1 MVEPLQNQIIKILP
15 TAKELYNR
23 LVLVVGESG
32 SGKTAVL
39 SNIAQIFDAA
49 PLSDAA
55 QKHSTQLIN
64 LNLTLSKALLEL
76 TARQRILRLPK
87 LMSAII
93 NEAGSLVL
101 LDNIEILFDEGLK
114 QDPLKLLKGLSRN
127 QLIVASW
134 NGRYEKNKLIYAEPD
149 HPEYKAYDSEDTIIV
164 NMNGTSTI
172 DVENSIKEA
181 GQA

>member
-1 MVEPLQNQIIKILP
+1 MVEPVQNQIIKILP

-39 SNIAQIFDAA
+39 SDVAQEY
-49 PLSDAA
+49 
-55 QKHSTQLIN
+55 STEKVN
-64 LNLTLSKALLEL
+64 LNLSLSKALLEL
-76 TARQRILRLPK
+76 TAKQRVLRLSK
-87 LMSAII
+87 LMSTII
-93 NEAGSLVL
+93 NGADSLVL

-114 QDPLKLLKGLSRN
+114 QDPLKLLQGLSRN

-134 NGRYEKNKLIYAEPD
+134 NGRYEKNKLIYAKPD
-149 HPEYKAYDSEDTIIV
+149 HSEYKAYDSEDTIII
-164 NMNGTSTI
+164 NMDGTSTI
-172 DVENSIKEA
+172 DIENSTKEA